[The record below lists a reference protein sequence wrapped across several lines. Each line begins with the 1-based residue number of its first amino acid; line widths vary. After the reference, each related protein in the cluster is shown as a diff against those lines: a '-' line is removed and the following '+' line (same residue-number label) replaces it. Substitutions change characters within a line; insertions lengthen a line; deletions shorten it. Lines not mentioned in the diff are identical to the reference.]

1 MTADPQGRPE
11 LPANVPTVALADARA
26 ELSRIVTL
34 AEHTGRV
41 TAITRYGRPV
51 AAVVPAALLHLLA
64 PAHLG
69 PRPMEATDLER
80 IAERARSAELRPSSD
95 QIDEA
100 LQDIRAGADSEDPV
114 PGTTPL
120 ESRLE
125 ELLEIFRA
133 APHKAQAASDL
144 VWALSPVRVV
154 LAEHGAAAPEQLAAL
169 PEDLTMA
176 DLLEAWAEKQQ
187 GGSR

>member
-1 MTADPQGRPE
+1 MTADPQSRPE

-34 AEHTGRV
+34 AEHAGRV

-69 PRPMEATDLER
+69 PRPMEAADLER
-80 IAERARSAELRPSSD
+80 IAERARSASRRPTSD
-95 QIDEA
+95 QIDDA
-100 LQDIRAGADSEDPV
+100 LQDVRADSESEGRV

-120 ESRLE
+120 ENRVEASLLDLSRE
-125 ELLEIFRA
+125 VPSARA
-133 APHKAQAASDL
+133 DVVILDL
-144 VWALSPVRVV
+144 PVRTV
-154 LAEHGAAAPEQLAAL
+154 LAEHGAAAPEQLAGL

-176 DLLEAWAEKQQ
+176 DLLEAWTEKQQ
-187 GGSR
+187 GGQR